1 MSHVSSPMS
10 IKIFISLL
18 TAIILFHL
26 GIVFK
31 FIPYNIAWGGR
42 LQNDSQMY
50 VFEAFSI
57 LVNLFLIWILLMKGN
72 MVSYKFSDRFIRIVL
87 WMFLVL
93 FVLNT
98 IGNIFAV
105 TTFEKFFAVLTGLS
119 AVLILKILNS
129 KF

>member
-1 MSHVSSPMS
+1 MT

-18 TAIILFHL
+18 TVITLFHICIL
-26 GIVFK
+26 LK

-42 LQNDSQMY
+42 LQNDTEMY
-50 VFEAFSI
+50 VFEGISI
-57 LVNLFLIWILLMKGN
+57 LVNQFLVLILMMKAN
-72 MVSYKFSDRFIRIVL
+72 IFPFKFSEGFIRKTL
-87 WMFLVL
+87 WIFLVL
-93 FVLNT
+93 FILNT

-105 TTFEKFFAVLTGLS
+105 TTFEKFFAVITGLF

>member
-1 MSHVSSPMS
+1 MS

-42 LQNDSQMY
+42 LHNDAEMY
-50 VFEAFSI
+50 VFEGISI
-57 LVNLFLIWILLMKGN
+57 LINLFLVWILLMKGN
-72 MVSYKFSDRFIRIVL
+72 MVSYKFSDRIIRITL
-87 WMFLVL
+87 WMFFVL
-93 FVLNT
+93 FILNT

-105 TTFEKFFAVLTGLS
+105 TTFEKFFAVLTGLF
-119 AVLILKILNS
+119 AVLLWKIIKS
-129 KF
+129 